1 MTNKTKN
8 LLKERSKLTK
18 YFYRNGQRESDRDK
32 VLEKSAEC
40 TREILES
47 KRQYI
52 LKMTSKLEDDFSAP
66 KTYWTVMNH
75 LLYNKEIPAIPAL
88 LVDGNFISDF
98 NKKANLFNNFF
109 ASTCTPIKNTS
120 TLPYF
125 SSSRSSRINSFH
137 ATENDI
143 LLIFKSLD
151 STKAHGCD
159 NLSIRMIEICNE
171 SITIRLK
178 IIFEESL
185 KNGVFPEISKRG
197 NVVPVYKKD
206 KKSLV
211 KN

>member
-143 LLIFKSLD
+143 LLIFK
-151 STKAHGCD
+151 
-159 NLSIRMIEICNE
+159 
-171 SITIRLK
+171 
-178 IIFEESL
+178 
-185 KNGVFPEISKRG
+185 
-197 NVVPVYKKD
+197 
-206 KKSLV
+206 
-211 KN
+211 